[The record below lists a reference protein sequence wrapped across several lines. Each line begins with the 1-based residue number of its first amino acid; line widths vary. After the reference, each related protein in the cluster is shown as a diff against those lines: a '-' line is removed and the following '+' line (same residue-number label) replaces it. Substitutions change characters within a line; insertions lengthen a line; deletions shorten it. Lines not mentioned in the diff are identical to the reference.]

1 MGNVDAPVDL
11 VGSIKVVNGQEE
23 IDQEDSIIKEVSTIK
38 VVSIIIKEVSMVK
51 EVSMHKVDNQVLTV
65 KEDLTREETDQE
77 IISTN
82 KIKVSVHLTDRL
94 DTVLIAEY
102 IPQHIFQHLVSIPPF
117 VIFTGGIYLF
127 IVTKILNYSQ

>member
-38 VVSIIIKEVSMVK
+38 VVSIIIKEVSMV
-51 EVSMHKVDNQVLTV
+51 NQVLMV

-82 KIKVSVHLTDRL
+82 KIKVSVHLPDRL

-102 IPQHIFQHLVSIPPF
+102 IPQHIFQHLVSPPF
-117 VIFTGGIYLF
+117 VI
-127 IVTKILNYSQ
+127 

>member
-51 EVSMHKVDNQVLTV
+51 EVSMDKEVSMHKVDNQVLTV

-94 DTVLIAEY
+94 DTVLI
-102 IPQHIFQHLVSIPPF
+102 
-117 VIFTGGIYLF
+117 
-127 IVTKILNYSQ
+127 